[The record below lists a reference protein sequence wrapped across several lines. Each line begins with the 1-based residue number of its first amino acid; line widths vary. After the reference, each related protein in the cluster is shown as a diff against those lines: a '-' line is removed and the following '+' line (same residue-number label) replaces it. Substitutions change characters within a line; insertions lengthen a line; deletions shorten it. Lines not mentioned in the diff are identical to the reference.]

1 MRQQLQRRR
10 IGAGQRDLRQRC
22 SQRAALEI
30 PAGVGW
36 RWALCSAIVVISKV
50 AGPSVAGTV
59 VLVVA
64 AEQNGNERA
73 IETVGTQ
80 PDRPPVAA
88 WHVSGR
94 DHCP

>member
-36 RWALCSAIVVISKV
+36 RWALFAAIVVISKV